1 MRIALIVDA
10 YAPSR
15 ISAAVQM
22 RDLAMEFV
30 ARGHQPTVLVPE
42 SQLSNFWSLEDLEGV
57 SVLRLRAFRTR
68 DVGRLNPIGNVR
80 RALAEI
86 SLPFAMLWGLS
97 RSPLANEKW
106 DGVVW
111 FAPSIFTGLLA
122 NRLKNRSNC
131 RAYLIMRDI
140 FPDWAVDS
148 GVLRK
153 GIAYKFLKMVEKY
166 QYSVADVIG
175 VQTPSDLD
183 YMRNRSHEPGQRIE
197 VLNNWLSA
205 PKEESDRSLTVSLGL
220 PDKLIFVYAGNMG
233 LAQGMDCMITLA
245 QNLSDR
251 SELAFVFVGR
261 GTEVARL
268 KRMVAKK
275 HLKNVVFHEEVEP
288 WEVAG
293 VLKQCHVGLLAL
305 DPRLKS
311 HNIPGKLLS
320 YLQVGLPVLA
330 RINIG
335 NDLEKIIDDYDVG
348 RVCAG
353 DDDDRLQRFA
363 EELIDN
369 PDVRAEMAGRGKDL
383 ASKMFST
390 ENTVEQLING
400 LTSSSIKA

>member
-10 YAPSR
+10 YVPSR

-22 RDLAMEFV
+22 RDLAMELI
-30 ARGHQPTVLVPE
+30 AQGHQPTVLVPE
-42 SQLSNFWSLEDLEGV
+42 SQQKESWSLEILEGI

-68 DVGRLNPIGNVR
+68 DVGHLKPIGNVR
-80 RALAEI
+80 RAFAEI
-86 SLPFAMLWGLS
+86 SLPFAMLWGFS
-97 RSPLANEKW
+97 RSPLANENW

-111 FAPSIFTGLLA
+111 FAPSIFTGLLV
-122 NRLKNRSNC
+122 NRLKHRSEC
-131 RAYLIMRDI
+131 RAYLILRDI
-140 FPDWAVDS
+140 FPEWAVDS

-175 VQTPSDLD
+175 VQSPSDLD
-183 YMRNRSHEPGQRIE
+183 YMKNWSLEPDQKIE

-205 PKEESDRSLTVSLGL
+205 PKKESDRCLTVSLGL
-220 PDKLIFVYAGNMG
+220 PDKFIFVYAGNMG
-233 LAQGMDCMITLA
+233 LAQGMDCMIRLA

-251 SELAFVFVGR
+251 SELAFVFIGR

-268 KRMVAKK
+268 KRMAAKK
-275 HLKNVVFHEEVEP
+275 NLKNIFFHGEVEP

-311 HNIPGKLLS
+311 HNIPGKLLT

-335 NDLEKIIDDYDVG
+335 NDLEKIINDYDVG

-353 DDDDRLQRFA
+353 DDDDGLQRFA
-363 EELIDN
+363 EELIDHA
-369 PDVRAEMAGRGKDL
+369 DVRAEMALRGKDL
-383 ASKMFST
+383 AIKMFST
-390 ENTVEQLING
+390 KNTVDQLIDG
-400 LTSSSIKA
+400 LTSSSTKT